1 MGQSIPESEPSLL
14 ATVDFRAFFET
25 LRLRWW
31 VVPVVI
37 ALTFGFLQAQDSDL
51 RTEPASYVVS
61 RGYEV
66 GTPFAPF
73 LALGIN
79 VAATEFPDP
88 MTQLLI
94 LKSTDTRQEIAAKI
108 DKDVEVKL
116 PENWE
121 MPVTFV
127 CNQPVKSDCEKA
139 IDAYVDKAKE
149 LRKDAILTGVKNLRA
164 VLSELQSEK
173 PDPATADRILA
184 LDLLSKQVDVPFALV
199 DGFEQEI
206 GPTVNDVRRPTLLIG
221 LAAGL
226 LIALL
231 ILLQLTVSDSRVR
244 SVRQLV
250 RLTGTKAFLGNSKKK
265 ASPIND
271 RRAALTIHG
280 VLTETTTSQIRYIP
294 LRKQPTD
301 VSPLARL
308 AEMCG
313 ATFNVTQPFAE
324 MNVKEL
330 AGSGSEVDV
339 IVVERNR
346 DLRADVLETLAG
358 LHSSGR
364 QLAGVLLVN

>member
-1 MGQSIPESEPSLL
+1 MGQSLPEAEPSLL

-37 ALTFGFLQAQDSDL
+37 AVAFGFLQAQESDL

-66 GTPFAPF
+66 GTPFTPF

-88 MTQLLI
+88 MTQLLV
-94 LKSTDTRQEIAAKI
+94 LKSNETRQEIAAKI
-108 DKDVEVKL
+108 GKDVEVKL

-127 CNQPVKSDCEKA
+127 CNQPVKSDCERA
-139 IDAYVDKAKE
+139 IDAYLTKALE
-149 LRKDAILTGVKNLRA
+149 LRKEAILTGVNNLKS
-164 VLSELQSEK
+164 VLKDLQAAK
-173 PDPATADRILA
+173 PDPATANQIQA
-184 LDLLSKQVDVPFALV
+184 LELLSKQLDIPFSEV

-206 GPTVNDVRRPTLLIG
+206 GPTIDDVRRPTLLIG
-221 LAAGL
+221 VAAGL
-226 LIALL
+226 LIALI

-250 RLTGTKAFLGNSKKK
+250 RLTGTKAYLGNSKKK
-265 ASPIND
+265 AAPIND
-271 RRAALTIHG
+271 RRAALNIHSM
-280 VLTETTTSQIRYIP
+280 LTATTRSQIRFIP
-294 LRKQPTD
+294 LRKQPLD

-324 MNVKEL
+324 MSVKEL
-330 AGSGSEVDV
+330 ANSGSAVDV

-358 LHSSGR
+358 LQGSGL
-364 QLAGVLLVN
+364 QMVGVLLFN